1 MNRDP
6 QHILYGLDSRE
17 YSVKGLWLL
26 ALLYF
31 GSLIAATGISLAG
44 WHIVHALDPEAT
56 GYLANKPY
64 PKYFDRARWLCVLL
78 LLPYLFWQCRI
89 TSFKAVGFSRPF
101 ASISGLWFLYG
112 VGMIAI
118 IYGGSYALGGLEL
131 KDDASLQLLLK
142 SLDDALIAGILV
154 GLLEEI
160 VFRGLVFRMFYTSL
174 RPMAAIIASSAF
186 FAILHFKAEPTQLD
200 GLAPAEVGLTEGFGI
215 AWQSI
220 AALVTQFDFTYLA
233 AIFLVGIL
241 LHQTLLLKGN
251 LWANA
256 ALHAGWV
263 FTIKLVSSVFQTSE
277 SANAFTGTTRV
288 ADGYW
293 VVIVLA
299 IFILIFA
306 KRLHANGKPSTNRL
320 SES

>member
-6 QHILYGLDSRE
+6 QHILYGLGSRE

-31 GSLIAATGISLAG
+31 GSLLAATGISLAG

-64 PKYFDRARWLCVLL
+64 PKFFDRARWLCVLL
-78 LLPYLFWQCRI
+78 LLPYLFWQCRV
-89 TSFKAVGFSRPF
+89 TSFKAIGFSRPF
-101 ASISGLWFLYG
+101 ASVSGVWFLYG
-112 VGMIAI
+112 IGMIAI
-118 IYGGSYALGGLEL
+118 IYGGSYALGGMEL
-131 KDDASLQLLLK
+131 KDDASIESLLGA
-142 SLDDALIAGILV
+142 LDDALLAGILV

-174 RPMAAIIASSAF
+174 RPIVAILASSAF
-186 FAILHFKAEPTQLD
+186 FAILHFKADSTQLD
-200 GLAPAEVGLTEGFGI
+200 ELAPGEVGFTEGFGI
-215 AWQSI
+215 AWESI
-220 AALVTQFDFTYLA
+220 AALVTQFDFTYLT
-233 AIFLVGIL
+233 AIFLVGVL
-241 LHQTLLLKGN
+241 LHQTFLLKGN

-293 VVIVLA
+293 VIVVL
-299 IFILIFA
+299 IVFILIFS
-306 KRLHANGKPSTNRL
+306 KRLSGQDQPSTNRL